1 MLRPTQHSGRSVQRQ
16 LDRRQF
22 LRRSAAAAAGL
33 ALVGTTGP
41 FVHSVLAAAESIA
54 APGRGELLGRAAPQG
69 AGLAG
74 VTRWYYNIDVNLR
87 PEVVEQIVNS
97 TYDLVVLDFIPSEQ
111 NNTSYPI
118 ASVVSRLHNA
128 PHPKLVLA

>member
-1 MLRPTQHSGRSVQRQ
+1 MVRPTQHSGRSVHRR

-22 LRRSAAAAAGL
+22 LQRSAATAAGL

-41 FVHSVLAAAESIA
+41 FVHSVLAAAGSVA
-54 APGRGELLGRAAPQG
+54 APARGQLLGRATPQG

-74 VTRWYYNIDVNLR
+74 VSRWYYNIDVNLR
-87 PEVVEQIVNS
+87 PEVVEQIANS
-97 TYDLVVLDFIPSEQ
+97 TYDLVVLDFIPSER
-111 NNTSYPI
+111 NNTGYPM

-128 PHPKLVLA
+128 A